1 MIRNLMGEAQVS
13 EPKTLEL
20 KVGQV
25 VKGMVTQSVSDTE
38 AVLTIGGVQVRAQL
52 ETPLKQGEITMLQ
65 VQPESSGGQVVLKP
79 LQSSNVQIADPSLG
93 EVLKTIGLED
103 TAANRQLVQGMH
115 QAGVSLSK
123 ENVQAFAELMK
134 SMPQGTQVKDVLPS
148 AVIAFQKG
156 LPLTPDTVNSIRQAV
171 QGQPFHEVVEGLAK
185 LVESELDG
193 GGSLSPQSR
202 ALLENVK
209 NLLQQVRAAGL
220 VLSGAAEGGAVQPG
234 AGAQAA
240 ASAGAQ
246 AVLGA
251 GAQAVPGRAGSA
263 AGAGAQAVPTA
274 AGAAAG
280 AEAQAVPGGAGTA
293 AGAGAQAVPGG
304 AGATAGAGAQA
315 AAGGAGAA
323 AGAGA
328 QAVPGGAGAAAG
340 AGAQAVPGGAGA
352 AAGAGAQAVP
362 GRAGAAAGAGAQAV
376 PGGAGAA
383 AGAGAQAVPG
393 RAGAAAGA
401 GAQAVPGGAGAAAGA
416 GAQAVPGR
424 AGAAVAGAGAQAVPG
439 GAGAAA
445 GAGAQA
451 VPGRAGAAA
460 GAGAQAVPGGAGAT
474 AGAGAQAV
482 PGGAGAA
489 AGAGAQVVP
498 GEAGAAAGPGA
509 HAAAGGANAAA
520 QAVPGAEAQAAPADA
535 QQGAPEG
542 GPMLQRLMKAL
553 GVEHEQQ
560 AVRLLEPSVPGAAG
574 AAEAPKAA
582 DSLKNALM
590 QLAQSSEAPA
600 ALKEAAQ
607 QAVQQITGQQ
617 LMLSQDRTAMFSH
630 ITLFVPLLHPN
641 GDQTAAV
648 HIQSRKGKN
657 GKLDEENCRL
667 VFDLQMKSLGDTM
680 VDVQVVNRIVSLHV
694 LNDDP
699 VMQTLLDS
707 FKDEIAKGMEAIGY
721 QFISM
726 KVSPY
731 PERTGAASAGDPGA
745 ASSTQSPMTADQRTS
760 LYNRKPYKG
769 VDIRL

>member
-1 MIRNLMGEAQVS
+1 MNISGMIRNLMGEAQVS

-93 EVLKTIGLED
+93 EVLKTVGLED

-123 ENVQAFAELMK
+123 ESVQAFAELMK

-193 GGSLSPQSR
+193 GGSMSPQSR

-220 VLSGAAEGGAVQPG
+220 VLSGAAAGGAVQPD
-234 AGAQAA
+234 AG
-240 ASAGAQ
+240 
-246 AVLGA
+246 
-251 GAQAVPGRAGSA
+251 
-263 AGAGAQAVPTA
+263 
-274 AGAAAG
+274 
-280 AEAQAVPGGAGTA
+280 AQAVPGGAGAAAGAGAQAAPGGAGAA

-304 AGATAGAGAQA
+304 AGAAAGAGAQA
-315 AAGGAGAA
+315 APGRAGAA

-362 GRAGAAAGAGAQAV
+362 GGASAAVAGAGAQAAPGGAVAAAGAGAQAV
-376 PGGAGAA
+376 PGG
-383 AGAGAQAVPG
+383 
-393 RAGAAAGA
+393 
-401 GAQAVPGGAGAAAGA
+401 
-416 GAQAVPGR
+416 
-424 AGAAVAGAGAQAVPG
+424 
-439 GAGAAA
+439 
-445 GAGAQA
+445 
-451 VPGRAGAAA
+451 AGAAA

-482 PGGAGAA
+482 PGGAAAGAGAQAVPGGAGAA
-489 AGAGAQVVP
+489 AGAGAQAVP
-498 GEAGAAAGPGA
+498 GGAGSAAGAGAQAAPGRAGAAAGAGAQAVPGGA
-509 HAAAGGANAAA
+509 GAAAGAGAQAAAGGANAAA

-560 AVRLLEPSVPGAAG
+560 AVRLLEPSVPGAAE

-582 DSLKNALM
+582 DSLKNVLM

-699 VMQTLLDS
+699 VMQTLLDT

-745 ASSTQSPMTADQRTS
+745 ASSSQSPMTADQRTS

>member
-1 MIRNLMGEAQVS
+1 MNVSGMIRNLMGEAQVS

-251 GAQAVPGRAGSA
+251 GAQRCRAERARRQAGARRCRRQLARRQAQKRRRCRAERARQQAQGRRRAGRS
-263 AGAGAQAVPTA
+263 GRDGRRR
-274 AGAAAG
+274 
-280 AEAQAVPGGAGTA
+280 
-293 AGAGAQAVPGG
+293 
-304 AGATAGAGAQA
+304 AQA
-315 AAGGAGAA
+315 AAGGAG
-323 AGAGA
+323 GQQA
-328 QAVPGGAGAAAG
+328 QERRRCRGSGRGGRRRSAGGAGRS
-340 AGAQAVPGGAGA
+340 GA

-362 GRAGAAAGAGAQAV
+362 GRAGAAAAQERRRCRAERARRQAQGRRRCRAERARRQAQERRRCRAERARRQVAEQAQGAGGPGEQARRQRRSA
-376 PGGAGAA
+376 GGAGRS
-383 AGAGAQAVPG
+383 G
-393 RAGAAAGA
+393 R
-401 GAQAVPGGAGAAAGA
+401 
-416 GAQAVPGR
+416 
-424 AGAAVAGAGAQAVPG
+424 
-439 GAGAAA
+439 
-445 GAGAQA
+445 
-451 VPGRAGAAA
+451 
-460 GAGAQAVPGGAGAT
+460 
-474 AGAGAQAV
+474 
-482 PGGAGAA
+482 A

-498 GEAGAAAGPGA
+498 GEAGAAQ
-509 HAAAGGANAAA
+509 A
-520 QAVPGAEAQAAPADA
+520 QEHMRRQAELT
-535 QQGAPEG
+535 QQRRQC
-542 GPMLQRLMKAL
+542 L
-553 GVEHEQQ
+553 
-560 AVRLLEPSVPGAAG
+560 VRKRKRHRPTRSRERR
-574 AAEAPKAA
+574 KAA
-582 DSLKNALM
+582 RCCS
-590 QLAQSSEAPA
+590 
-600 ALKEAAQ
+600 
-607 QAVQQITGQQ
+607 G
-617 LMLSQDRTAMFSH
+617 
-630 ITLFVPLLHPN
+630 
-641 GDQTAAV
+641 
-648 HIQSRKGKN
+648 
-657 GKLDEENCRL
+657 
-667 VFDLQMKSLGDTM
+667 
-680 VDVQVVNRIVSLHV
+680 
-694 LNDDP
+694 
-699 VMQTLLDS
+699 
-707 FKDEIAKGMEAIGY
+707 
-721 QFISM
+721 
-726 KVSPY
+726 
-731 PERTGAASAGDPGA
+731 
-745 ASSTQSPMTADQRTS
+745 
-760 LYNRKPYKG
+760 
-769 VDIRL
+769 

>member
-1 MIRNLMGEAQVS
+1 MNVSGMIRNLMGEAQVS

-240 ASAGAQ
+240 AS
-246 AVLGA
+246 
-251 GAQAVPGRAGSA
+251 
-263 AGAGAQAVPTA
+263 
-274 AGAAAG
+274 
-280 AEAQAVPGGAGTA
+280 
-293 AGAGAQAVPGG
+293 
-304 AGATAGAGAQA
+304 
-315 AAGGAGAA
+315 
-323 AGAGA
+323 
-328 QAVPGGAGAAAG
+328 
-340 AGAQAVPGGAGA
+340 
-352 AAGAGAQAVP
+352 
-362 GRAGAAAGAGAQAV
+362 
-376 PGGAGAA
+376 
-383 AGAGAQAVPG
+383 
-393 RAGAAAGA
+393 
-401 GAQAVPGGAGAAAGA
+401 
-416 GAQAVPGR
+416 
-424 AGAAVAGAGAQAVPG
+424 
-439 GAGAAA
+439 
-445 GAGAQA
+445 
-451 VPGRAGAAA
+451 
-460 GAGAQAVPGGAGAT
+460 
-474 AGAGAQAV
+474 AGAQAV

>member
-1 MIRNLMGEAQVS
+1 MNISGMIRNLMGEAQVS

-52 ETPLKQGEITMLQ
+52 ETPLKQGEVTMLQ

-93 EVLKTIGLED
+93 EVLKTVGLED

-185 LVESELDG
+185 LVENELDG
-193 GGSLSPQSR
+193 GGSMSLQSR

-234 AGAQAA
+234 TGAQAAPGGAGAAAGAGAQAA
-240 ASAGAQ
+240 ASAGAGAPAGAGAQAVPGGAGAAAGAGAQ

-251 GAQAVPGRAGSA
+251 GAQAMPGG
-263 AGAGAQAVPTA
+263 

-280 AEAQAVPGGAGTA
+280 AGAQAVPGGAGTA

-304 AGATAGAGAQA
+304 AGAAAGAGAQA
-315 AAGGAGAA
+315 APGGAGAAAGAGAQAVPGGAGAAAGAGAQAAPDGAGAA

-340 AGAQAVPGGAGA
+340 AGAQAVPGGASA
-352 AAGAGAQAVP
+352 KV
-362 GRAGAAAGAGAQAV
+362 
-376 PGGAGAA
+376 
-383 AGAGAQAVPG
+383 
-393 RAGAAAGA
+393 
-401 GAQAVPGGAGAAAGA
+401 
-416 GAQAVPGR
+416 
-424 AGAAVAGAGAQAVPG
+424 
-439 GAGAAA
+439 
-445 GAGAQA
+445 
-451 VPGRAGAAA
+451 
-460 GAGAQAVPGGAGAT
+460 

-498 GEAGAAAGPGA
+498 GGAGAAAGAGA
-509 HAAAGGANAAA
+509 QAAAGGANAAA

-560 AVRLLEPSVPGAAG
+560 AVRLLEPSVPGAAE

-745 ASSTQSPMTADQRTS
+745 ASSSQSPMTADQRTS

>member
-1 MIRNLMGEAQVS
+1 MNISGMIRNLMGEAQVS

-52 ETPLKQGEITMLQ
+52 ETPLKQGEVTMLQ

-93 EVLKTIGLED
+93 EVLKTVGLED

-185 LVESELDG
+185 LVENELDG
-193 GGSLSPQSR
+193 GGSMSLQSR

-234 AGAQAA
+234 TGAQAA
-240 ASAGAQ
+240 
-246 AVLGA
+246 
-251 GAQAVPGRAGSA
+251 
-263 AGAGAQAVPTA
+263 
-274 AGAAAG
+274 
-280 AEAQAVPGGAGTA
+280 
-293 AGAGAQAVPGG
+293 
-304 AGATAGAGAQA
+304 
-315 AAGGAGAA
+315 
-323 AGAGA
+323 
-328 QAVPGGAGAAAG
+328 PGGAGAAAG
-340 AGAQAVPGGAGA
+340 AGAQAAASAGAGA
-352 AAGAGAQAVP
+352 PAGAGAQAVL
-362 GRAGAAAGAGAQAV
+362 GAGAQAM
-376 PGGAGAA
+376 
-383 AGAGAQAVPG
+383 
-393 RAGAAAGA
+393 
-401 GAQAVPGGAGAAAGA
+401 
-416 GAQAVPGR
+416 
-424 AGAAVAGAGAQAVPG
+424 
-439 GAGAAA
+439 
-445 GAGAQA
+445 
-451 VPGRAGAAA
+451 
-460 GAGAQAVPGGAGAT
+460 
-474 AGAGAQAV
+474 

-498 GEAGAAAGPGA
+498 GGAGAAAGAGA
-509 HAAAGGANAAA
+509 QAAAGGANAAA

-560 AVRLLEPSVPGAAG
+560 AVRLLEPSVPGAAE

-745 ASSTQSPMTADQRTS
+745 ASSSQSPMTADQRTS